1 MSDNLKFTS
10 KKQVEEYFS
19 GSEIECLICHKTFK
33 LIAGRHLSE
42 KHGLTSRQYKDIYG
56 LPLSRG
62 LTSDET
68 RKKKRIL
75 MCNRHE
81 RKDPTLNPLTPELMY
96 KAHHSPK
103 KTGAKRQSFT
113 TELIKRNIE
122 IAAELKKIRSR
133 ERINKIDWDNF
144 LTEVEKSKKAHWGI
158 REKDSIPSWYSVE
171 QKMKNDPEF
180 KLRYKNIT
188 EGLYLKNRYREI
200 ILQMTREGMSAR
212 KISAALAISPTHIK
226 RIRHE
231 QFSNIVA

>member
-1 MSDNLKFTS
+1 MFKS

-33 LIAGRHLSE
+33 SIAGRHLSE

-113 TELIKRNIE
+113 TELIKRNITT
-122 IAAELKKIRSR
+122 AAELKKIRSR
-133 ERINKIDWDNF
+133 ERINKIDWNAF
-144 LTEVEKSKKAHWGI
+144 LNELESSNVAHWGL
-158 REKDSIPSWYSVE
+158 RENKIIPSWYSVKR
-171 QKMKNDPEF
+171 KMDNDLNF
-180 KLRYKNIT
+180 KKRYKDIT
-188 EGLYLKNRYREI
+188 ENIKLKNRYRDM
-200 ILQMTREGMSAR
+200 ILQMTSEGLSQR
-212 KISAALAISPTHIK
+212 RISAIIGVSKSHIG
-226 RIRHE
+226 RIRRE
-231 QFSNIVA
+231 Q